1 MTDVTHILDESGP
14 YAAIILNAADYLN
27 AEVKV
32 FTDRHGKTYPIF
44 KLPCGMCQ
52 VYTDA
57 EVHDMAHKQ
66 SMFRAIYP
74 KG

>member
-14 YAAIILNAADYLN
+14 FAATILNAADYLN

-32 FTDRHGKTYPIF
+32 FSDRHGKTYPIF
-44 KLPCGMCQ
+44 KLPCGTCQ

-57 EVHDMAHKQ
+57 EVLDMACKQ

>member
-1 MTDVTHILDESGP
+1 MTDMTHILKEGGP
-14 YAAIILNAADYLN
+14 YASTILNAADYLN

-57 EVHDMAHKQ
+57 EVQDMALKQ
-66 SMFRAIYP
+66 SMFEAIYP

>member
-27 AEVKV
+27 AKVKV
-32 FTDRHGKTYPIF
+32 FTDRHGKTYPVF

-57 EVHDMAHKQ
+57 ELQDMAHKQ

>member
-1 MTDVTHILDESGP
+1 MTDMTHILDESGP
-14 YAAIILNAADYLN
+14 YAATILNAADYLN

-32 FTDRHGKTYPIF
+32 FEDRHGRLCPVF
-44 KLPCGMCQ
+44 KLPCGMCE

-57 EVHDMAHKQ
+57 EMQDMAHKQ

>member
-1 MTDVTHILDESGP
+1 MTDITHILDESGP
-14 YAAIILNAADYLN
+14 FAATILNAADYLN

-32 FTDRHGKTYPIF
+32 FSDRHGKTYPVF

-57 EVHDMAHKQ
+57 EVQEMAYKQ
-66 SMFRAIYP
+66 SMFTAIYP